1 MKKIIFLNLIIATV
15 SMSNVT
21 SGFIEGIYDGKYED
35 SYNIKETGLS
45 TEINLKNEGVSLGAT
60 LKMKDVSVPIK
71 EHTLVDS
78 IFDNSNIF
86 IKYKTPKFKGIGG
99 YFKGTLKPK
108 IKRENEYLS
117 FKTSVAELEG
127 EANYEFL
134 PDSKIAFNSKTEFP
148 FTGND
153 ILTTNKLYLE
163 GKDIKNLKNIKASIE
178 LKNSYHKT
186 SALRYLSIN
195 SEGEYDAT
203 PKFKLNG
210 KTDFRYQ
217 FNNTSKVK
225 NILTDED
232 FELNPKDYEHSYT
245 LDTSYLTLN
254 DRLELTGG
262 IFFQHIYFNSVSI
275 TSDEIS
281 KIYKYKDKNTDI
293 STVLFDSLK
302 NIQFNEEE
310 KDFLNK
316 HKEEY
321 ENYKKVAKIAR
332 EKYEEGQKDLGKSRE
347 KAFKNIIEME
357 KIILENEKVKKIVYE
372 NLNKIK
378 NGANENKTLEE
389 VLNEIKNKFYP
400 SMTVLD
406 LEDYQERP
414 AKTYEIITN
423 FINDNLGLNDM
434 EARNIYPK
442 IAPFIGSIKEYK
454 AKKDNLKI
462 KISSD
467 YKIYSLLTTL
477 CNKWREE
484 PNGYIKKQT
493 LIGKLWNQIFN
504 DSGSSKLL
512 IDNLVNK
519 TISNFATLGFG
530 VPAHDFNYGV
540 KLGAKYKI
548 MDELTFSA
556 NGMFAG
562 NTRLSFKKYTKGYV
576 KLESGIKYDYTED
589 EDNITVSPEFNAIAK
604 LYNIEKSCD
613 AELILSPKLSAVSTP
628 IDNLKING
636 EIEIPIK
643 FDNKGGKK
651 FNYSNTAI
659 KTKFNIKYV
668 W

>member
-21 SGFIEGIYDGKYED
+21 TGVIEGIYDGKYED
-35 SYNIKETGLS
+35 SYNIKETGLN
-45 TEINLKNEGVSLGAT
+45 TEINLKNKGISLGAT
-60 LKMKDVSVPIK
+60 FKIKDVSIPIK
-71 EHTLVDS
+71 EHTLVNS

-86 IKYKTPKFKGIGG
+86 IKYKTPEFKGIGG

-117 FKTSVAELEG
+117 FKTSIAELEG
-127 EANYEFL
+127 EVNYEFS
-134 PDSKIAFNSKTEFP
+134 PNSKIAFNSKTEFP

-153 ILTTNKLYLE
+153 ILTMNKLYLE

-186 SALRYLSIN
+186 NALRYLSIN

-302 NIQFNEEE
+302 DIQFNEEE

-389 VLNEIKNKFYP
+389 VLNEIKYKFYP

-406 LEDYQERP
+406 LENYQERP
-414 AKTYEIITN
+414 ATTYEIITN
-423 FINDNLGLNDM
+423 FINKNLGLNDM

-442 IAPFIGSIKEYK
+442 IASFIGSIKEYK

-493 LIGKLWNQIFN
+493 LYYKLINQIFN
-504 DSGSSKLL
+504 DSGYSKLL

-519 TISNFATLGFG
+519 TISNFAKLGFG
-530 VPAHDFNYGV
+530 VPAHDFNYGI

-562 NTRLSFKKYTKGYV
+562 NTRLSFEKYTKGYV

-589 EDNITVSPEFNAIAK
+589 DDNITVSPEFNAIAK
-604 LYNIEKSCD
+604 LYNIEKNCD

-651 FNYSNTAI
+651 FNYSNTEI

>member
-71 EHTLVDS
+71 EHTLVNS

-108 IKRENEYLS
+108 VKRENEYLS

-186 SALRYLSIN
+186 NALRYLSIN

-262 IFFQHIYFNSVSI
+262 IFFQHIYCNSEPIKLEYLASQLG
-275 TSDEIS
+275 
-281 KIYKYKDKNTDI
+281 YKDKNSSNLNT
-293 STVLFDSLK
+293 LFYD
-302 NIQFNEEE
+302 
-310 KDFLNK
+310 LNK
-316 HKEEY
+316 VEFTEKEIKYLEEHKKEYEEY
-321 ENYKKVAKIAR
+321 KEMSKEARKKYSKELENIR
-332 EKYEEGQKDLGKSRE
+332 KDGE
-347 KAFKNIIEME
+347 KAFDDIIEME
-357 KIILENEKVKKIVYE
+357 RIFLNNEKVRKIVKE
-372 NLNKIK
+372 KINELK
-378 NGANENKTLEE
+378 NGASKNKSIEKIMKEIKEEFAVETYEDMFQELIPTDTIIKNFIMNKFGLSQKEVAKLNNEIFPLIENINKYRLKK
-389 VLNEIKNKFYP
+389 NEIKNKICKENLYRIIVRDLCKNINLELMNKLYALTFYDVDYP
-400 SMTVLD
+400 RPL
-406 LEDYQERP
+406 LESLINR
-414 AKTYEIITN
+414 TINN
-423 FINDNLGLNDM
+423 F
-434 EARNIYPK
+434 
-442 IAPFIGSIKEYK
+442 S
-454 AKKDNLKI
+454 
-462 KISSD
+462 
-467 YKIYSLLTTL
+467 
-477 CNKWREE
+477 
-484 PNGYIKKQT
+484 KQ
-493 LIGKLWNQIFN
+493 
-504 DSGSSKLL
+504 
-512 IDNLVNK
+512 V
-519 TISNFATLGFG
+519 GFG
-530 VPAHDFNYGV
+530 VPAHDFNYGI

-562 NTRLSFKKYTKGYV
+562 NTRLSFEKYTKGYV

-589 EDNITVSPEFNAIAK
+589 DDNITVSPEFNVIAK
-604 LYNIEKSCD
+604 LYNIEKNCD

-628 IDNLKING
+628 INNLKING

-643 FDNKGGKK
+643 FDNKGSKK

>member
-1 MKKIIFLNLIIATV
+1 
-15 SMSNVT
+15 
-21 SGFIEGIYDGKYED
+21 
-35 SYNIKETGLS
+35 
-45 TEINLKNEGVSLGAT
+45 
-60 LKMKDVSVPIK
+60 
-71 EHTLVDS
+71 
-78 IFDNSNIF
+78 
-86 IKYKTPKFKGIGG
+86 
-99 YFKGTLKPK
+99 
-108 IKRENEYLS
+108 
-117 FKTSVAELEG
+117 
-127 EANYEFL
+127 
-134 PDSKIAFNSKTEFP
+134 
-148 FTGND
+148 
-153 ILTTNKLYLE
+153 
-163 GKDIKNLKNIKASIE
+163 
-178 LKNSYHKT
+178 
-186 SALRYLSIN
+186 
-195 SEGEYDAT
+195 
-203 PKFKLNG
+203 
-210 KTDFRYQ
+210 
-217 FNNTSKVK
+217 
-225 NILTDED
+225 
-232 FELNPKDYEHSYT
+232 
-245 LDTSYLTLN
+245 
-254 DRLELTGG
+254 
-262 IFFQHIYFNSVSI
+262 
-275 TSDEIS
+275 
-281 KIYKYKDKNTDI
+281 
-293 STVLFDSLK
+293 
-302 NIQFNEEE
+302 
-310 KDFLNK
+310 
-316 HKEEY
+316 
-321 ENYKKVAKIAR
+321 
-332 EKYEEGQKDLGKSRE
+332 
-347 KAFKNIIEME
+347 ME

-389 VLNEIKNKFYP
+389 VLNEIKYKFYP
-400 SMTVLD
+400 NMTVLD
-406 LEDYQERP
+406 LENYQERP
-414 AKTYEIITN
+414 ATTYEIITN
-423 FINDNLGLNDM
+423 FINKNLGLNDM

-493 LIGKLWNQIFN
+493 LIEKLWNQIFN

-530 VPAHDFNYGV
+530 VPAHDFNYGI

-562 NTRLSFKKYTKGYV
+562 NTRLSFEKYTKGYV

>member
-1 MKKIIFLNLIIATV
+1 MKKVIFLNLLIAAV

-71 EHTLVDS
+71 EHTLVNS

-108 IKRENEYLS
+108 VKRENEYLS
-117 FKTSVAELEG
+117 FKTSIAELEG

-186 SALRYLSIN
+186 NALRYLSIN

-357 KIILENEKVKKIVYE
+357 KIILENEKVRKIVYE

-378 NGANENKTLEE
+378 NGANENKTLEK
-389 VLNEIKNKFYP
+389 VLNEIKDKFYP
-400 SMTVLD
+400 RMTVLD
-406 LEDYQERP
+406 SETYVEKLL
-414 AKTYEIITN
+414 KTDEIIAY
-423 FINDNLGLNDM
+423 FIKDKLGLNAM
-434 EARNIYPK
+434 EAINIYSK
-442 IAPFIGSIKEYK
+442 IAPFIGSIDEYK

-467 YKIYSLLTTL
+467 YGIYPLLTKL
-477 CNKWREE
+477 VNKWREE
-484 PNGYIKKQT
+484 PNGYIKKET
-493 LIGKLWNQIFN
+493 LLKKLWNQIFN

-519 TISNFATLGFG
+519 TISNFSKLGFG
-530 VPAHDFNYGV
+530 VPAHDFNYGI

-562 NTRLSFKKYTKGYV
+562 NTRLSLEKYTKGYV
-576 KLESGIKYDYTED
+576 KLESGIKYDY
-589 EDNITVSPEFNAIAK
+589 PHP
-604 LYNIEKSCD
+604 LYNHI
-613 AELILSPKLSAVSTP
+613 
-628 IDNLKING
+628 
-636 EIEIPIK
+636 
-643 FDNKGGKK
+643 
-651 FNYSNTAI
+651 
-659 KTKFNIKYV
+659 
-668 W
+668 